1 MGLTSFGQV
10 RIAEALWDL
19 QAGSGLQSGTGLG
32 KSPEANDTAVRK
44 LRVLVVDDERLVAD
58 TLSEILKRFKYDA
71 FPFYSGEAAIAA
83 ARELCPDF
91 VLSDVIMPRLN
102 GVETVLKI
110 REICPHTRVILLSG
124 NAATA
129 DLLTR
134 AHSEGHDFEL
144 LAKPVHPDELLRY
157 LH

>member
-1 MGLTSFGQV
+1 MGLISFGHV
-10 RIAEALWDL
+10 PVLWDV
-19 QAGSGLQSGTGLG
+19 QASSGFQATTGVG
-32 KSPEANDTAVRK
+32 RSSDASDTELRK
-44 LRVLVVDDERLVAD
+44 PRVLVVDDERLVAD

-71 FPFYSGEAAIAA
+71 LPFYNGEAAIEA

-91 VLSDVIMPRLN
+91 VLSDVIMPRMN

-129 DLLTR
+129 DLLTK

-144 LAKPVHPDELLRY
+144 LAKPVHPDELLR
-157 LH
+157 HMH

>member
-1 MGLTSFGQV
+1 MELLSIPQLPV
-10 RIAEALWDL
+10 ADVLWYL
-19 QAGSGLQSGTGLG
+19 QADSAVQAAAFDENPDSRGTATRL
-32 KSPEANDTAVRK
+32 P
-44 LRVLVVDDERLVAD
+44 RVLVIDDERLVAD

-71 FPFYSGEAAIAA
+71 LPFYNGETAIEA
-83 ARELCPDF
+83 ARERCPDF

-110 REICPHTRVILLSG
+110 REICPRARVILLSG

-129 DLLTR
+129 NLLAE
-134 AHSEGHDFEL
+134 AHSAGHDFEL
-144 LAKPVHPDELLRY
+144 LAKPVHPDELLRH

>member
-1 MGLTSFGQV
+1 
-10 RIAEALWDL
+10 
-19 QAGSGLQSGTGLG
+19 
-32 KSPEANDTAVRK
+32 
-44 LRVLVVDDERLVAD
+44 VLIVDDERLVAD
-58 TLSEILKRFKYDA
+58 TLSEILKRFQYDA
-71 FPFYSGEAAIAA
+71 VPFYNGETAIEA
-83 ARELCPDF
+83 AREQCPDI

-129 DLLTR
+129 NLLQQ

-144 LAKPVHPDELLRY
+144 LAKPIHPDELLRH
-157 LH
+157 LR

>member
-1 MGLTSFGQV
+1 MNLLSFAQLPV
-10 RIAEALWDL
+10 TDVLWHLQAEA
-19 QAGSGLQSGTGLG
+19 GLLAAPVDESSELR
-32 KSPEANDTAVRK
+32 DTAVRAP
-44 LRVLVVDDERLVAD
+44 RVLVVDDERLVAD

-71 FPFYSGEAAIAA
+71 VPFYNGETAIEA
-83 ARELCPDF
+83 ARERCPDY

-110 REICPHTRVILLSG
+110 REICPRTRVILLSG

-129 DLLTR
+129 NLLAQ
-134 AHSEGHDFEL
+134 AHSEGHDFQL
-144 LAKPVHPDELLRY
+144 LAKPIHPDELLRH

>member
-1 MGLTSFGQV
+1 MGLLSFGLLPV
-10 RIAEALWDL
+10 ADVLWQL
-19 QAGSGLQSGTGLG
+19 HAGSGLPGTAAAQS
-32 KSPEANDTAVRK
+32 SDQRDTAVRAP
-44 LRVLVVDDERLVAD
+44 RVLVVDDERLVAD

-71 FPFYSGEAAIAA
+71 LPCYNGEAAIEA
-83 ARELCPDF
+83 ARAQCPDF

-110 REICPHTRVILLSG
+110 REICPHARVILLSG

-129 DLLTR
+129 NLLAQ

-144 LAKPVHPDELLRY
+144 LAKPVHPDELLRH